1 MACGAGLVKFLLTE
15 SDRRKL
21 EALAWQAVRF
31 APFPRPVRVMARD
44 RLVLR
49 WLEEQQRESGATS
62 PATPPASST
71 PPPSP

>member
-1 MACGAGLVKFLLTE
+1 MKFLLQE

-31 APFPRPVRVMARD
+31 APFPRPVRLMARD

-49 WLEEQQRESGATS
+49 WLEEQAATGQEVAASAPPTPSGLAV
-62 PATPPASST
+62 